1 MRAAVLALLMLGAC
15 AQTPVNDA
23 PPTQSATHFLTGT
36 KWLRIDDMNANPHGA
51 TMDFEGNR
59 ASGYTGCNRWTADV
73 TENGEQLRFGMVA
86 VTEMACAS
94 PMQMDT
100 ERNFL
105 GVIDR
110 ARYAHFDRE
119 RLVLMDAQQN
129 QIAEFNSTVPTQE

>member
-1 MRAAVLALLMLGAC
+1 
-15 AQTPVNDA
+15 
-23 PPTQSATHFLTGT
+23 
-36 KWLRIDDMNANPHGA
+36 
-51 TMDFEGNR
+51 
-59 ASGYTGCNRWTADV
+59 
-73 TENGEQLRFGMVA
+73 VA

-105 GVIDR
+105 DVIDR

-129 QIAEFNSTVPTQE
+129 QIAEFNSNVPTQE